1 LDLLV
6 VEPRHA
12 TMPAR
17 RFALSLALLLLALL
31 SATPQD
37 VFAEDAAGGADDEPV
52 EVAPAAAEPQPVPSE
67 TETPDEAA
75 ATQPAAEPAPQ
86 EVAEDEQDAD
96 DAAAAEPV
104 VVPVVAEE
112 PTAEPAA
119 EEPVTVEE
127 QREQEEEAV
136 EEAVVIEPA
145 SEPEEP
151 AVIEEQPEPEAAEAA
166 PAAEPAAEEE
176 QVDKPEDKPDEPP
189 LEHEPEQEE
198 PECPAAWSDCTA
210 GCELAGNRTFAGDNS
225 TGCAGPAVDC
235 EDGEGECELGIIER
249 TQRLGRQSI
258 DDMKSFIADEKNL
271 PALVAGAVATFVL
284 IWLSIVGCM
293 HRPKEADDLKPVDD
307 DPEADSTVGAETRE
321 SQAGEGY
328 ETSRLVAGGVPDSG
342 SL

>member
-17 RFALSLALLLLALL
+17 RFALSLSLLLLALL

-127 QREQEEEAV
+127 QPEQE

-151 AVIEEQPEPEAAEAA
+151 AVIQEQPEPEAAEAA

-307 DPEADSTVGAETRE
+307 DPEDGRADPTVGAETRE